1 MSGVFE
7 RLGFN
12 YTDANNIIALSNNV
26 IEYLNTVPQLLE
38 PWQIADM
45 ANNDVGGYFTNPV
58 SNVANNVI
66 IVSGLIASNTFNVNG
81 TSSATSLLLGQ
92 IYTKSANLAS
102 QNGAADLFIEHTDK
116 ISGMTPLGSIAED
129 ELFPYYITAMS
140 TGQGVMYLTNQTD
153 GIQNNAPIMGSFT
166 SLFVDANVSSLV
178 ITAQTYPQIIKN
190 SITITIGG
198 VFPNTYNIL
207 TSNLSESTLQSMYNT
222 IITIDSVLDTRTNH
236 DINFFRNANT
246 ILEEMDSL
254 RIFTGN
260 GETSEKL
267 LNEFIGSPKLLSR
280 INT

>member
-1 MSGVFE
+1 MSVFG

-38 PWQIADM
+38 PWQKADL
-45 ANNDVGGYFTNPV
+45 ANNAVNGYFMNPV
-58 SNVANNVI
+58 WNVANSTIV
-66 IVSGLIASNTFNVNG
+66 VSGLIASNTFNVNG
-81 TSSATSLLLGQ
+81 TSSETSILLND
-92 IYTKSANLAS
+92 IYTLTSNLTS
-102 QNGAADLFIEHTDK
+102 SNSSVDLFIEHTNK
-116 ISGMTPLGSIAED
+116 ISGVTPLGSIAED
-129 ELFPYYITAMS
+129 ELYPYYITALS

-166 SLFVDANVSSLV
+166 SLFVDANLSSLV
-178 ITAQTYPQIIKN
+178 ITAQTYPQIISN

-198 VFPNTYNIL
+198 IFPNTYNIL
-207 TSNLSESTLQSMYNT
+207 TSNLSQSTLQAMYDTVN
-222 IITIDSVLDTRTNH
+222 TIDSVMSTRTNH

-254 RIFTGN
+254 RIFTGT
-260 GETSEKL
+260 GETAEKL
-267 LNEFIGSPKLLSR
+267 LTEFVGTPKLLSR